1 MLDTN
6 TASHI
11 IKGHSAVLANLQHCS
26 PHSLCLSAIT
36 KAELIYGV
44 ARKTGAKQLAILVKE
59 FLDRVDILPWD
70 DAAATAYGPFRA
82 KCNTKGVYLGSMD
95 MLIAAHAVA
104 AGAVLVSDDRA
115 FSHVGEPL
123 QMENWVSAPM

>member
-6 TASHI
+6 TACHI
-11 IKGHSAVLANLQHCS
+11 IKGHSAVLANLRQCS

-36 KAELIYGV
+36 KAELLYGV
-44 ARKTGAKQLAILVKE
+44 ARKPEAKQLVNLVKE
-59 FLDRVDILPWD
+59 FLDRVDIIPWG
-70 DAAATAYGPFRA
+70 AAAIAYGPFRA
-82 KCNTKGVYLGSMD
+82 KCNTKGVSLGSMD

-104 AGAVLVSDDRA
+104 VGAVLVSDDRA

-123 QMENWVSAPM
+123 QMENWVSAPG